1 MKHFFNKK
9 FALLALL
16 LASCRP
22 EGDSPT
28 SGHIAVVAS
37 ESIAPMLRSEVQEF
51 ERIYEKTRIDFRAA
65 SSRAAIAKLLAGEV
79 KTIFTPRLLNAE
91 ERAIASRLDLKVDTF
106 RIALDGIAVIVH
118 KRNPLSQ
125 ISLPQLAAVYRGEAL
140 VKPKAQLFSLALSR
154 NTATA
159 EFFLQKV
166 LHDSVFARATYV
178 CSTSTQLLALVAQ
191 REDAIGFVGMSWLSD
206 YLQPHDSAHGPV
218 KVLALAE
225 SDTTAAVLLHQ
236 STIYRNEYPLR
247 RTLYCLTT
255 DRSLGVAI
263 GLISFIT
270 SASGQK
276 RVLNAGLV
284 PVTMPIK
291 LVKFN
296 GA

>member
-1 MKHFFNKK
+1 MKQFFYKL
-9 FALLALL
+9 FAPLVLLF
-16 LASCRP
+16 ASCQP

-51 ERIYEKTRIDFRAA
+51 ERIYEKTRIDFSVA
-65 SSRAAIAKLLAGEV
+65 SSRAAIAKLLTGEV
-79 KTIFTPRLLNAE
+79 KTIFTPRLLNEE
-91 ERAIASRLDLKVDTF
+91 ERAIASRLALKVDTF

-118 KRNPLSQ
+118 KKNPLTQ
-125 ISLPQLAAVYRGEAL
+125 ISLPRLAALYRGEAWGKHETQPL
-140 VKPKAQLFSLALSR
+140 PLALSR

-159 EFFLQKV
+159 ELFLQKV
-166 LHDSVFARATYV
+166 LHDSVFARAAYV
-178 CSTSTQLLALVAQ
+178 CSTSTQLLTLVAH

-206 YLQPHDSAHGPV
+206 YLQPRDSALAQV

-225 SDTTAAVLLHQ
+225 SDTTIAVPLHQ

-263 GLISFIT
+263 GLISFST
-270 SASGQK
+270 SAQGQK